1 MKFDENMKLAL
12 GTVQFG
18 GHYGVA
24 NHGQRV
30 SSNEAAVILE
40 RSKDLGINVLDTA
53 ISYGDSQT
61 VLGDIGVLDWCIIT
75 KLPAVP
81 DNCDDVYG
89 WVKKEL
95 LLSLSK
101 LRVSRIY
108 GLMLHRPDQLLS
120 RIGPELF
127 QALQIIKSE
136 GFVEKIGIS
145 VYKPSEIENISQIF
159 QLDIIQAPLNV
170 IDRRI
175 QDSGWGEECKKLGI
189 ELHTRSSFLQGLLLM
204 PAKNRPSK
212 FDRWEAFWKEWED
225 WLMQTGLTRLQACF
239 GYLNSLD
246 FVDRIVVGVDSV
258 QQLNEIVEASNTPM
272 IDIPEF
278 SALSDKKLI
287 NPICWNEL

>member
-1 MKFDENMKLAL
+1 MKLAL

-18 GHYGVA
+18 CHYGVA

-30 SSNEAAVILE
+30 SSNEAALILE

-53 ISYGDSQT
+53 ISYGNSET
-61 VLGDIGVLDWCIIT
+61 ILGDIGVLDWCIIT

-120 RIGPELF
+120 RSGPELF

-145 VYKPSEIENISQIF
+145 VYEPSEIENISQIF

-204 PAKNRPSK
+204 PAENRPSK
-212 FDRWEAFWKEWED
+212 FNRWEAFWKEWD
-225 WLMQTGLTRLQACF
+225 GWLMQTGLTRLQACI
-239 GYLNSLD
+239 GYLNSLN

-272 IDIPEF
+272 IDVPEF
-278 SALSDKKLI
+278 SALKDKKLI
-287 NPICWNEL
+287 KPVCWNEL

>member
-1 MKFDENMKLAL
+1 M

-18 GHYGVA
+18 CHYGVA

-30 SSNEAAVILE
+30 SSNEAALILE

-53 ISYGDSQT
+53 ISYGNSET
-61 VLGDIGVLDWCIIT
+61 ILGDIGVLDWCIIT

-120 RIGPELF
+120 RSGPELF

-145 VYKPSEIENISQIF
+145 VAYFAPFLIKLLSIF
-159 QLDIIQAPLNV
+159 
-170 IDRRI
+170 
-175 QDSGWGEECKKLGI
+175 
-189 ELHTRSSFLQGLLLM
+189 
-204 PAKNRPSK
+204 
-212 FDRWEAFWKEWED
+212 
-225 WLMQTGLTRLQACF
+225 
-239 GYLNSLD
+239 
-246 FVDRIVVGVDSV
+246 
-258 QQLNEIVEASNTPM
+258 
-272 IDIPEF
+272 
-278 SALSDKKLI
+278 
-287 NPICWNEL
+287 